1 MTPALSICIVV
12 RNAAADLARTL
23 ASLDRQIVWL
33 RRLPAEVVVVDG
45 DSTDAGPFLAKDWA
59 DRCGLY
65 VRLLSQPPRGIYS
78 AMNHAWIQAQ
88 GEWLLYINAGDLLL
102 DAAPLAAALSAANA
116 SNHSS
121 IQFESAVFVPGASRG
136 LWIPGR
142 YPACHQA
149 LVYRRQLHRLCGPYD
164 ERLSICADRL
174 FDEQI
179 RPHGRLLHP
188 NLLSATQVSPA
199 NASRDPGRLRRDLA
213 TMRGLGLSFTLGSP
227 LWITLLVLRA
237 ERWIGS
243 SVSVW
248 LRLWLRVLVGRA
260 RQASLG

>member
-12 RNAAADLARTL
+12 RNAAADLALTL
-23 ASLDRQIVWL
+23 ASLERQILWL
-33 RRLPAEVVVVDG
+33 RRLPAEVVLVDG
-45 DSTDAGPFLAKDWA
+45 DSTDATPLIARDWA
-59 DRCGLY
+59 DRCGLD
-65 VRLLSQPPRGIYS
+65 VRLLRQPPRGIYP
-78 AMNHAWIQAQ
+78 AMNHAWIRAQ

-102 DAAPLAAALSAANA
+102 DASPLAEALAAANTSL
-116 SNHSS
+116 HSS
-121 IQFESAVFVPGASRG
+121 IQFESAVFIPRASRG

-149 LVYRRQLHRLCGPYD
+149 LVYRRHLHRLCGPYD

-179 RPHGRLLHP
+179 RAHGRLLRP
-188 NLLSATQVSPA
+188 SLLSATQVSPA

-213 TMRGLGLSFTLGSP
+213 TMRALGLPFSLGSP
-227 LWITLLVLRA
+227 PWLTLLVLRA
-237 ERWIGS
+237 ERWLGI

-248 LRLWLRVLVGRA
+248 LRLWLRVLVGTA
-260 RQASLG
+260 RQVPLG